1 MKQDADSTKNVKIM
15 VPLKYVSSFRRTLKM
30 PLTYCEIKLIP
41 TWSKN
46 MLEHLILLQIKQ

>member
-41 TWSKN
+41 AWSKN